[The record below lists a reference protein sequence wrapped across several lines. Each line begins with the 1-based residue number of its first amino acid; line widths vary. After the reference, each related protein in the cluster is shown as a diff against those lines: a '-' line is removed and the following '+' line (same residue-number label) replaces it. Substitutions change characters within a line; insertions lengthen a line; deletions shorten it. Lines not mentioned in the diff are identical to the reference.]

1 MAEGFAAS
9 AVEVKREVKDVDG
22 MSSSLVVHDRLW
34 HVVEDRAR
42 QSLSGFLREG
52 NCLRRCVATPW
63 QTQSATGLWHRQNL
77 SEICATSWISTFKV
91 VFLEYLQEFGSFYV
105 ALVPEGSRDF
115 ENCSTVKLDDR
126 FGFEVT
132 SMEAIPD

>member
-1 MAEGFAAS
+1 M
-9 AVEVKREVKDVDG
+9 EVLRVK
-22 MSSSLVVHDRLW
+22 
-34 HVVEDRAR
+34 
-42 QSLSGFLREG
+42 LRIE
-52 NCLRRCVATPW
+52 
-63 QTQSATGLWHRQNL
+63 
-77 SEICATSWISTFKV
+77 V

-126 FGFEVT
+126 FGFEVA

>member
-1 MAEGFAAS
+1 MLRSPGQGVAGVAIEKVDDHRIPDRMG
-9 AVEVKREVKDVDG
+9 VLRVK
-22 MSSSLVVHDRLW
+22 
-34 HVVEDRAR
+34 
-42 QSLSGFLREG
+42 LRIE
-52 NCLRRCVATPW
+52 
-63 QTQSATGLWHRQNL
+63 
-77 SEICATSWISTFKV
+77 V

-126 FGFEVT
+126 FGFEMA

>member
-1 MAEGFAAS
+1 MLPESCGRVHWGVLPSTTRNAVKSPLPEMVVIRATRLHVAESMTGVAGVAIEK
-9 AVEVKREVKDVDG
+9 VDDHHIPDRIEVLRVK
-22 MSSSLVVHDRLW
+22 
-34 HVVEDRAR
+34 
-42 QSLSGFLREG
+42 LRIE
-52 NCLRRCVATPW
+52 
-63 QTQSATGLWHRQNL
+63 
-77 SEICATSWISTFKV
+77 V

-126 FGFEVT
+126 FGFEMA